1 MITAIA
7 IDDEPKAIEVIKFHA
22 SKIEN
27 LDLIVHFYNPKEAI
41 TFLRQ
46 NPVDLIFLDINMPN
60 MSGLEMLEELKL
72 KPNIIF
78 TTAYSDFAL
87 ESYSYNA
94 VDYLLKPFEFDRFQ
108 MAVHKVEERIAF
120 QKNQNSFF
128 FIKDGFKNIKIQFNE
143 IFFIKGSGNYLD
155 IVLKEKVYSPR
166 MTFME
171 LVEKLPSS
179 EFLRI
184 HQSYIV
190 NINTIDKIEN
200 NHVCIEKHEIPIS
213 TRYRELLFKRLNLTK

>member
-7 IDDEPKAIEVIKFHA
+7 IDDEPKAIEVIKIHA

-27 LDLIVHFYNPKEAI
+27 LDLIAHFYNPKEAI

-46 NPVDLIFLDINMPN
+46 HPVDLIFLDINMPN

-72 KPNIIF
+72 KPNVIF

-87 ESYSYNA
+87 ESYSHNA
-94 VDYLLKPFEFDRFQ
+94 IDYLLKPFEFDRFQ
-108 MAVHKVEERIAF
+108 IAI
-120 QKNQNSFF
+120 F
-128 FIKDGFKNIKIQFNE
+128 FIKDGFKNSKIQFKE
-143 IFFIKGSGNYLD
+143 ILFIKGSGNYLD
-155 IVLKEKVYSPR
+155 IVLKEKTHSPR

-179 EFLRI
+179 EFFRI

-190 NINTIDKIEN
+190 NIEMIDKIEN
-200 NHVCIEKHEIPIS
+200 NHVFIEKHEIPIS
-213 TRYRELLFKRLNLTK
+213 SRYRELFF

>member
-7 IDDEPKAIEVIKFHA
+7 IDDEPKAIEVIKIHA

-27 LDLIVHFYNPKEAI
+27 LDLIAHFYNPKEAI

-46 NPVDLIFLDINMPN
+46 HPVDLIFLDINMPN

-72 KPNIIF
+72 KPNVIF

-87 ESYSYNA
+87 ESYSHNA
-94 VDYLLKPFEFDRFQ
+94 IDYLLKPFEFDRFQ
-108 MAVHKVEERIAF
+108 MAIHKVEERISF
-120 QKNQNSFF
+120 QKNQNAFF
-128 FIKDGFKNIKIQFNE
+128 FIKDGFKNSKIQFKE
-143 IFFIKGSGNYLD
+143 ILFIKGSGNYLD
-155 IVLKEKVYSPR
+155 IVLKEKTHSPR
-166 MTFME
+166 MTFTE

-179 EFLRI
+179 EFFRI

-190 NINTIDKIEN
+190 NIEMIDKIEN
-200 NHVCIEKHEIPIS
+200 NHVFIEKHEIPIS
-213 TRYRELLFKRLNLTK
+213 SRYRELFFKRLNLTK